1 MEHYLVAMAVT
12 ACLYAI
18 MALGMNVIWGMAG
31 LINLG
36 LVGFFAVGAYTS
48 GLLTLKLGWPIIAG
62 VLAGT
67 IVAALVGVAVALI
80 TVRLRGDYLA
90 IVTLGFAETMRVVMS
105 NELWIANG
113 TDGLSGIPGPWRQA
127 LGPHGFNLLFLC
139 ITATVVAVLFFLF
152 QRLSHTPFGRVL
164 RAIREDEQVAQVAGK
179 NVVLFKVKAFAVGS
193 AALGLAGALYGHFT
207 SFIAPD
213 LFAPLLTLYIKLSLL
228 AGGLGNNIGAV
239 LGAVLVVF
247 FLESTRF
254 IVPLIPGI
262 SAVQAAS
269 LRELL
274 IAVALLVILRFHTRG
289 LIPEKH
295 SRANARDR
303 HRSPETLRIPE
314 IPHADQDPRPHDRTT
329 SPAIIALTAEK
340 ADRAAIYKAVEMDR
354 SRNRGWVLLT
364 TLRYDEPKR
373 RRRAAPFER
382 REVLSGR
389 RHQTARQADREPGD
403 HGSRR
408 NRVRADQGRREAHVL
423 RSRADLLARYLG
435 HPQRPDPARWQAA
448 RLAQLLRARE
458 HLRRQ
463 GSRQR
468 QDPGRTA
475 RADRHGRHR
484 RKSLTL
490 TARAPR

>member
-48 GLLTLKLGWPIIAG
+48 GLLTLKAGWPIAAG
-62 VLAGT
+62 ILAGT
-67 IVAALVGVAVALI
+67 IVAAFVGVAVALI

-127 LGPHGFNLLFLC
+127 LGPHGFNLLFLF
-139 ITATVVAVLFFLF
+139 ITAAVVAVLFFLF
-152 QRLSHTPFGRVL
+152 QRLSHAPFGRVL

-254 IVPLIPGI
+254 IVPFIPGI

-274 IAVALLVILRFHTRG
+274 IAVALLIILRFHTRG
-289 LIPEKH
+289 LVPEKIVH
-295 SRANARDR
+295 G
-303 HRSPETLRIPE
+303 PL
-314 IPHADQDPRPHDRTT
+314 
-329 SPAIIALTAEK
+329 PAV
-340 ADRAAIYKAVEMDR
+340 AAA
-354 SRNRGWVLLT
+354 ST
-364 TLRYDEPKR
+364 
-373 RRRAAPFER
+373 
-382 REVLSGR
+382 
-389 RHQTARQADREPGD
+389 
-403 HGSRR
+403 
-408 NRVRADQGRREAHVL
+408 
-423 RSRADLLARYLG
+423 
-435 HPQRPDPARWQAA
+435 
-448 RLAQLLRARE
+448 
-458 HLRRQ
+458 
-463 GSRQR
+463 
-468 QDPGRTA
+468 
-475 RADRHGRHR
+475 
-484 RKSLTL
+484 KS
-490 TARAPR
+490 